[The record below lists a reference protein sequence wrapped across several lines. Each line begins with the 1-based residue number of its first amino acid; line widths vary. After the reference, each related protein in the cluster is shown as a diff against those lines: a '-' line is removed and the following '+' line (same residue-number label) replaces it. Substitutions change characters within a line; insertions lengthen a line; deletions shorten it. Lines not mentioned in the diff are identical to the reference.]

1 MTERRRERGFRGE
14 KTNSDEATKMTEG
27 FFRDQQT
34 FSTQQFFR
42 YHIAAAAAAADS
54 KKSSIRG
61 FDKRGFRAKK

>member
-34 FSTQQFFR
+34 FFNSTVFSISYCSGSGSSRFE
-42 YHIAAAAAAADS
+42 
-54 KKSSIRG
+54 KK
-61 FDKRGFRAKK
+61 FDKRI